1 MAPRKTKSAGAR
13 LTEELSQPTDS
24 YSVVKLIERAAQHA
38 DWLEKL
44 DGILSGSRSE
54 WIQLRINR
62 DQVIEVQVDNALRE
76 ARQLTTELRHL
87 LAEIHRQRAGIPMG
101 NDDDDDVTAG
111 L

>member
-1 MAPRKTKSAGAR
+1 MTDQRSAGLR
-13 LTEELSQPTDS
+13 LTEELSKPGDP
-24 YSVVKLIERAAQHA
+24 YSVTKLIERAAQHA

-44 DGILSGSRSE
+44 DGLLSGSRSE
-54 WIQLRINR
+54 WITVRVNR
-62 DQVIEVQVDNALRE
+62 DQVLEIQVDNALRE

-101 NDDDDDVTAG
+101 DDDDDDVTAG